1 MIRNSFVRILSVAV
15 LGAVAVVGQ
24 KAAEVKRLT
33 LTEAVQ
39 LAINQNRDLK
49 IARLRV
55 TESEQR
61 KAEARSRYF
70 PELKNHSSFL
80 HITSLQSLDIPAGA
94 FGLVP
99 NIGPVPYSNVQI
111 NQGSPTVET
120 SGTTLVQPLTQ
131 LIRIRQANRI
141 AASETASTR
150 DDVKKAENEVAL
162 KVHQLYFSILVTRLQ
177 KRAADQEIAYA
188 RTNLS
193 ESEEEIQNGSALKI
207 SAINGRTTLL
217 HGEQD
222 ALTAD
227 LQLKDLTAEFND
239 LLGLSLNTLLELAPV
254 VPAALKVRPREEYVH
269 FALAENPEILA
280 AAEQVE
286 RAKAGVTS
294 AKSKFLPDISAFAR
308 QSYQNGVPFLVHN
321 FGTFGL
327 EMDYDV
333 FDFGKRRAQ
342 VRGNEAKLAEAQE
355 NLTRLK
361 EAASV
366 RIEQAYNKVEST
378 AHMLQVA
385 REELALR
392 EEGERLATNQ
402 SALGVV
408 LISARQQASAD
419 SYKAQAGL
427 LQAQL
432 AHLLAGAEL
441 DQAAGRTPG
450 M

>member
-1 MIRNSFVRILSVAV
+1 MIRPSLLRILSLAALGV
-15 LGAVAVVGQ
+15 LAVVGQ
-24 KAAEVKRLT
+24 QAAEVKRLT

-39 LAINQNRDLK
+39 LAISQNRDLK

-55 TESEQR
+55 TESQQR
-61 KAEARSRYF
+61 KAEARSSYF

-99 NIGPVPYSNVQI
+99 NIGPVPYSSVQI

-141 AASETASTR
+141 AASEAASTR
-150 DDVKKAENEVAL
+150 DDVKKTENEVAV
-162 KVHQLYFSILVTRLQ
+162 KVHELYFSILVTRLQ

-188 RTNLS
+188 QTNLS
-193 ESEEEIQNGSALKI
+193 ESEEEIQKGSALKI
-207 SAINGRTTLL
+207 LAINGRATLL

-222 ALTAD
+222 ALAAD

-239 LLGLSLNTLLELAPV
+239 LLGLPLDTRLELAPV
-254 VPAALKVRPREEYVH
+254 VPAALQIHPRQEYVQS
-269 FALAENPEILA
+269 AIAENPEILA

-286 RAKAGVTS
+286 RARAGVTS

-355 NLTRLK
+355 NLVRLK
-361 EAASV
+361 EAVGV
-366 RIEQAYNKVEST
+366 RIEQSYNKVEGT

-408 LISARQQASAD
+408 LISARQQASAA

-427 LQAQL
+427 LRAQL
-432 AHLLAGAEL
+432 AYLLAGAEL

-450 M
+450 I